1 MLPSAPLSAPRYL
14 KLYPDKPSAAT
25 PKRAI
30 CLRFWGTGTL
40 PRRSASRQSRAPL
53 GFPEPERRRDGGCLK
68 CHPGGFRVFFLSF
81 FSASPRSAGGCAGKG
96 AAAIHARRVPS
107 SGGARASLSQR
118 TALEVVTRTHRGW
131 LLGGGAAAGTQ
142 LRRASSGKAGGESSG
157 FSPAGPGRAGGSAP
171 GPGRGT
177 ADLTLSSELLHP
189 APGGSRS
196 IGDPPH
202 LRSPASSP
210 GCRNDS
216 IPVFPPKK
224 INPAREAAG
233 VHLLLGGWQAGVRA
247 PRGGVRGASQDRARR
262 PAGHPSP
269 PSPGPP
275 VSALPLRPQRPGP
288 GRRSLP
294 PCRRGAGPRNRG

>member
-68 CHPGGFRVFFLSF
+68 CHPGGFRVFFFLFFF
-81 FSASPRSAGGCAGKG
+81 FSIPSLCRGLCWKRSCGDPREAS
-96 AAAIHARRVPS
+96 AIFRRGP
-107 SGGARASLSQR
+107 SLSQPAHGSR
-118 TALEVVTRTHRGW
+118 SCDPNPSRLAP
-131 LLGGGAAAGTQ
+131 GGGAAAGTQ
-142 LRRASSGKAGGESSG
+142 LRRASSGKGGGESSG

-233 VHLLLGGWQAGVRA
+233 VHLLLGGLAGGC
-247 PRGGVRGASQDRARR
+247 PGTSGGCQG
-262 PAGHPSP
+262 
-269 PSPGPP
+269 
-275 VSALPLRPQRPGP
+275 
-288 GRRSLP
+288 SLS
-294 PCRRGAGPRNRG
+294 G